1 MEKQNI
7 DFETL
12 EYLIGYQEHLCEKYQ
27 IGYPSYLKKVKTP
40 KHAEKE
46 AERVRKKIDKLAK
59 CSRHGGEMGQDCF
72 ICKLE
77 AKF

>member
-1 MEKQNI
+1 MVK

-12 EYLIGYQEHLCEKYQ
+12 EYLKGYNEHLCEKYQ
-27 IGYPSYLKKVKTP
+27 IGYPSYLKTIKTP

-46 AERVRKKIDKLAK
+46 TDRVSEKIKSLSN
-59 CSRHGGEMGQDCF
+59 CSRHGGDKGEDCF
-72 ICKLE
+72 MCELE